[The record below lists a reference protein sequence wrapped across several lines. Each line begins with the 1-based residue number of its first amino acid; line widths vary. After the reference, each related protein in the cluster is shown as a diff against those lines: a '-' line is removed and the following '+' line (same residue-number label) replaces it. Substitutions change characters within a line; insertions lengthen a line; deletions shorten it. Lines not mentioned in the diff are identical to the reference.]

1 MPSSNRTIPF
11 FPIRPGSTGT
21 ATVSRRP
28 ALPCLTVEP
37 RSRTGSSPRAELPGP
52 SSLPRD
58 IRPAESCKIVSHKFM
73 PAISPMSR
81 GDSPLGHPVQLLTI
95 SAWLLVI
102 PSGRARE
109 TICHHE
115 ASSVQTKPERPGRI
129 SAGRARETIRHH
141 EASCRPVQI
150 HSARPYPGRPHSRD
164 YLSPRGEL
172 PSGPVLSWS
181 GPAEPLVGGHP
192 GRPRSRDYLSPR
204 GELPS
209 SSRSTRPGRIPAGRA
224 RETIRHHEASCRPI
238 QILSARQYLGR
249 PHSRDYLSPRGE
261 PLSHSRISHT
271 VFNLELDC
279 RHSTQACS
287 SSSRRGP
294 PGSSLL
300 PPDAP
305 PLIFE
310 FAPSKHHPRS
320 PFSQGSSPPAH
331 RLESQ
336 GYPGA
341 PNQTR
346 ISPLTPTLAEQP
358 GPAAR
363 VLSYALRAADRGS

>member
-1 MPSSNRTIPF
+1 MQSSNRTIPF

-95 SAWLLVI
+95 SAWPLVI
-102 PSGRARE
+102 PS
-109 TICHHE
+109 
-115 ASSVQTKPERPGRI
+115 
-129 SAGRARETIRHH
+129 GRARETIRHH

-150 HSARPYPGRPHSRD
+150 LSARPYPGRPHSRD

-192 GRPRSRDYLSPR
+192 GRPRSRDYPSPR

-209 SSRSTRPGRIPAGRA
+209 
-224 RETIRHHEASCRPI
+224 
-238 QILSARQYLGR
+238 
-249 PHSRDYLSPRGE
+249 
-261 PLSHSRISHT
+261 
-271 VFNLELDC
+271 N
-279 RHSTQACS
+279 
-287 SSSRRGP
+287 
-294 PGSSLL
+294 
-300 PPDAP
+300 PDP
-305 PLIFE
+305 
-310 FAPSKHHPRS
+310 
-320 PFSQGSSPPAH
+320 
-331 RLESQ
+331 
-336 GYPGA
+336 
-341 PNQTR
+341 
-346 ISPLTPTLAEQP
+346 ISPAVSR
-358 GPAAR
+358 PAALAR
-363 VLSYALRAADRGS
+363 LSVTTRRTTIPFKNESHCV

>member
-1 MPSSNRTIPF
+1 MQSSNRTIPF

-192 GRPRSRDYLSPR
+192 GRPRSRDYPSPR

-209 SSRSTRPGRIPAGRA
+209 SPDPLGPAVSRPAALARLSVTTRRAAVGSGPIMVRPGRATGRWASRPAALARLSVTTRRAAVQSRSYQPGSISAGRT
-224 RETIRHHEASCRPI
+224 RETICHPEANHYPI
-238 QILSARQYLGR
+238 Q
-249 PHSRDYLSPRGE
+249 E
-261 PLSHSRISHT
+261 
-271 VFNLELDC
+271 
-279 RHSTQACS
+279 
-287 SSSRRGP
+287 
-294 PGSSLL
+294 
-300 PPDAP
+300 
-305 PLIFE
+305 
-310 FAPSKHHPRS
+310 
-320 PFSQGSSPPAH
+320 
-331 RLESQ
+331 
-336 GYPGA
+336 
-341 PNQTR
+341 
-346 ISPLTPTLAEQP
+346 
-358 GPAAR
+358 
-363 VLSYALRAADRGS
+363 

>member
-1 MPSSNRTIPF
+1 
-11 FPIRPGSTGT
+11 
-21 ATVSRRP
+21 
-28 ALPCLTVEP
+28 
-37 RSRTGSSPRAELPGP
+37 
-52 SSLPRD
+52 
-58 IRPAESCKIVSHKFM
+58 
-73 PAISPMSR
+73 MSR
-81 GDSPLGHPVQLLTI
+81 DDGPLGRPVQLLPI
-95 SAWLLVI
+95 FAWPLVI
-102 PSGRARE
+102 PS
-109 TICHHE
+109 
-115 ASSVQTKPERPGRI
+115 
-129 SAGRARETIRHH
+129 GRARETIRHH

-150 HSARPYPGRPHSRD
+150 HSARPYPGRLHSPD

-181 GPAEPLVGGHP
+181 GPAEPLVGGHL
-192 GRPRSRDYLSPR
+192 GRPRSRDYPM
-204 GELPS
+204 
-209 SSRSTRPGRIPAGRA
+209 
-224 RETIRHHEASCRPI
+224 IRHHEASCRPI
-238 QILSARQYLGR
+238 QIHSARPYLGR
-249 PHSRDYLSPRGE
+249 PHSPDYPSPRGE
-261 PLSHSRISHT
+261 QLSHSRISHT

-305 PLIFE
+305 PLNFE

-341 PNQTR
+341 PNQ
-346 ISPLTPTLAEQP
+346 SCCGPKQLLAVQ
-358 GPAAR
+358 GPAGRAGIAGGGWQLGLGLSSLLFVVGEATVSP
-363 VLSYALRAADRGS
+363 VLC

>member
-141 EASCRPVQI
+141 EANCRPVQI

-192 GRPRSRDYLSPR
+192 GRPRSRDYPSPR

-209 SSRSTRPGRIPAGRA
+209 SSRSTRPGRIPAGRT
-224 RETIRHHEASCRPI
+224 RETICHPEANNYPI
-238 QILSARQYLGR
+238 Q
-249 PHSRDYLSPRGE
+249 E
-261 PLSHSRISHT
+261 
-271 VFNLELDC
+271 
-279 RHSTQACS
+279 
-287 SSSRRGP
+287 
-294 PGSSLL
+294 
-300 PPDAP
+300 
-305 PLIFE
+305 
-310 FAPSKHHPRS
+310 
-320 PFSQGSSPPAH
+320 
-331 RLESQ
+331 
-336 GYPGA
+336 
-341 PNQTR
+341 
-346 ISPLTPTLAEQP
+346 
-358 GPAAR
+358 
-363 VLSYALRAADRGS
+363 

>member
-1 MPSSNRTIPF
+1 MQSSNRTIPF

-102 PSGRARE
+102 PSSRARE

-141 EASCRPVQI
+141 EASCRPVPDPLGPAV
-150 HSARPYPGRPHSRD
+150 SRPAALAR
-164 YLSPRGEL
+164 LSVTTRRAAVG
-172 PSGPVLSWS
+172 SGPIMV
-181 GPAEPLVGGHP
+181 
-192 GRPRSRDYLSPR
+192 
-204 GELPS
+204 
-209 SSRSTRPGRIPAGRA
+209 RPGRATGRWASRPAALARLSVTTRRAAVQSRSYQPGSISAGRT
-224 RETIRHHEASCRPI
+224 RETICHPEANHYPI
-238 QILSARQYLGR
+238 Q
-249 PHSRDYLSPRGE
+249 E
-261 PLSHSRISHT
+261 
-271 VFNLELDC
+271 
-279 RHSTQACS
+279 
-287 SSSRRGP
+287 
-294 PGSSLL
+294 
-300 PPDAP
+300 
-305 PLIFE
+305 
-310 FAPSKHHPRS
+310 
-320 PFSQGSSPPAH
+320 
-331 RLESQ
+331 
-336 GYPGA
+336 
-341 PNQTR
+341 
-346 ISPLTPTLAEQP
+346 
-358 GPAAR
+358 
-363 VLSYALRAADRGS
+363 

>member
-1 MPSSNRTIPF
+1 MQSSNRTIPF

-102 PSGRARE
+102 PSGRTRE

-141 EASCRPVQI
+141 EASCRP
-150 HSARPYPGRPHSRD
+150 
-164 YLSPRGEL
+164 
-172 PSGPVLSWS
+172 
-181 GPAEPLVGGHP
+181 
-192 GRPRSRDYLSPR
+192 
-204 GELPS
+204 
-209 SSRSTRPGRIPAGRA
+209 
-224 RETIRHHEASCRPI
+224 I
-238 QILSARQYLGR
+238 QILSARPYLGR